1 MSNKMWGGRFASGP
15 DAIMEEIN
23 ASIDFDRHLYRQDI
37 TASKA
42 HAEMLAKQG
51 IIAAD
56 DAKSIAHGLDT
67 ILSEIEAGT
76 FSFQRALED
85 IHMNVESR
93 LKDLIGASAGRLHTA
108 RSRNDQV
115 ATDFRLYV
123 RDIVDE
129 TDAALAAF
137 QHALV
142 TRALQHAGTVM
153 PGFTHLQTAQ
163 PVTFG
168 HHLLAY
174 VEMAGRDRGRLAD
187 ARKRLNESP
196 LGAAAL
202 AGTSFPIDRAATAKA
217 LGFDRPMANSLDAV
231 SDRDFVLETLSAAAI
246 CAVHLS
252 RFAEELVVWTSP
264 LVGLVRLS
272 DKFTTG
278 SSIMPQKRNPD
289 AAELVRAKTGRV
301 IGALNALLIVMKGLP
316 LAYQKDMQE
325 DKQGAMEAFAA
336 LSLAI
341 RAMTGMVLDL
351 VPDEGKM
358 RLAAGDGYATAT
370 DLADWL
376 VRTLKMP
383 FRDAHHVTGRIVA
396 LASKQGVALHELP
409 LKAMQEVEPKITA
422 DALKVLSV
430 DASVKSRT
438 SFGGTAPKNV
448 AAQAKAWAKRLE
460 KQRK

>member
-1 MSNKMWGGRFASGP
+1 MPR
-15 DAIMEEIN
+15 
-23 ASIDFDRHLYRQDI
+23 
-37 TASKA
+37 KA
-42 HAEMLAKQG
+42 LSPRS
-51 IIAAD
+51 
-56 DAKSIAHGLDT
+56 DAKNIGKGLDT
-67 ILSEIEAGT
+67 ILSEIDKG
-76 FSFQRALED
+76 SFDFKRALED

-93 LKDLIGASAGRLHTA
+93 LSELIGPAAGRLHTA

-123 RDIVDE
+123 RDTIDE

-142 TRALQHAGTVM
+142 ARALEHAGTVM

-174 VEMAGRDRGRLAD
+174 VEMAARDRGRFAD

-202 AGTSFPIDRAATAKA
+202 AGTSFPIDRDGDREGARLRPADGQFARRGLRPRLRAGDPVGGVDRGGASVALRGGNRDLDLAA
-217 LGFDRPMANSLDAV
+217 GRPG
-231 SDRDFVLETLSAAAI
+231 AA
-246 CAVHLS
+246 
-252 RFAEELVVWTSP
+252 
-264 LVGLVRLS
+264 LS

-301 IGALNALLIVMKGLP
+301 IGALTGLLIVMKGLP

-325 DKQGAMEAFAA
+325 DKQGAMEAFGA

-341 RAMTGMVLDL
+341 RAMTGMVEDL
-351 VPDEGKM
+351 VPDEARMKA
-358 RLAAGDGYATAT
+358 AAGEGYATAT

-383 FRDAHHVTGRIVA
+383 FRDAHHVTGRIVG

-422 DALKVLSV
+422 EALKVLSV
-430 DASVKSRT
+430 EVSGEKPDQLWRHRAEERAGAGQSLGEAAGKRAKIGLRPKISLQFHGYPGSRPRQ
-438 SFGGTAPKNV
+438 STAIFVWCGPHWGFRRD
-448 AAQAKAWAKRLE
+448 Q
-460 KQRK
+460 